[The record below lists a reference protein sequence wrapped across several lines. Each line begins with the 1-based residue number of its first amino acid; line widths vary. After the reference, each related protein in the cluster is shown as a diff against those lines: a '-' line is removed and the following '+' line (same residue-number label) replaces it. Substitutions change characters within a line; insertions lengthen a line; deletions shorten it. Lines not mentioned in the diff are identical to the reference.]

1 MSSTGSPEHQK
12 LIRQLEGVVQLSSE
26 DRAALAALPLRLK
39 SVSEKRDIIREG
51 SRPVESCLV
60 LEGVVCRYK
69 MLSSGRRQIVSF
81 HYPGDMPDLQS
92 IYLKTMDHS
101 LASVTAARVAFVPH
115 DSMRAIIRARPDIA
129 DALLRHTLIDS
140 SIYREW
146 IVSIGRRSSL
156 ERVAHMICECF
167 VRMRALGLAKQADFE
182 LPLAQAEL
190 CDSTGLSLVHVNRTL
205 KELRRLELIRTIAKV
220 HSIRDWDMLQEAA
233 DFDPG
238 YLHLKR
244 LAPS

>member
-1 MSSTGSPEHQK
+1 MSQSSSSEHQK
-12 LIRQLEGVVQLSSE
+12 LIRQLDGVIQLSVE

-39 SVSEKRDIIREG
+39 SVPERRDIVREG

-81 HYPGDMPDLQS
+81 HFPGDLPDLQS
-92 IYLKTMDHS
+92 IYLKSMDHT
-101 LASVTAARVAFVPH
+101 LASVTAARVAFIPH
-115 DSMRAIIRARPDIA
+115 DAMRALTRARPDISN
-129 DALLRHTLIDS
+129 ALLRHSLIDS

-156 ERVAHMICECF
+156 ERIAHLICECF
-167 VRMRALGLAKQADFE
+167 VRMRALGLAKQADFG
-182 LPLAQAEL
+182 LPLSQAEL
-190 CDSTGLSLVHVNRTL
+190 CDASGLSLVHVNRTL
-205 KELRRLELIRTIAKV
+205 KELRRLELIRTVEKV
-220 HSIRDWDMLQEAA
+220 HSILNWEMLQEAA

-238 YLHLKR
+238 Y
-244 LAPS
+244 